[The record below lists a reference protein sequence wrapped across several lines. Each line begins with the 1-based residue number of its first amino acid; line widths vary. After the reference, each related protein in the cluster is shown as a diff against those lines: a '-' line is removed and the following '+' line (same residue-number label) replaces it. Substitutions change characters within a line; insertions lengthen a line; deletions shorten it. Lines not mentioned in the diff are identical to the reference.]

1 MISNICEA
9 VGMVLVSIAAF
20 EVAQPLGL
28 FVSGVLLVL
37 LGFSF
42 TDKSAK

>member
-1 MISNICEA
+1 MISNLFEGA
-9 VGMVLVSIAAF
+9 GMILISSAAF

-28 FVSGVLLVL
+28 LVSGIFVVL

-42 TDKSAK
+42 TDKGNK